1 MGNEERERT
10 IQEGER
16 ILIEYDDNWSEMTYT
31 EITTYKELPPPTPA
45 DDDVYKN
52 KPNKKICKVCGKKRI
67 QVRCEIHTKAK
78 GCTYCHLVK
87 EHL

>member
-1 MGNEERERT
+1 MVLDKF
-10 IQEGER
+10 Q
-16 ILIEYDDNWSEMTYT
+16 DDSVIIFGIIKQTDGVT
-31 EITTYKELPPPTPA
+31 PTV
-45 DDDVYKN
+45 DDKIKDKS
-52 KPNKKICKVCGKKRI
+52 NKKKCKVCGKNRI